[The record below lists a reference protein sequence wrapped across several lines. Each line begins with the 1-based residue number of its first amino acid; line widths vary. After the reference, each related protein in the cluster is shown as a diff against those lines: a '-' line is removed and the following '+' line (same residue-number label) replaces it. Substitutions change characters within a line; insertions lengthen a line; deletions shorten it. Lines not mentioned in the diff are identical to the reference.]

1 MIRALRYLWALPTS
15 LPGLL
20 VGVLTLATRGRVRRH
35 AGVLEVWGGFSR
47 WLLESTPVRA
57 RAMTLGH
64 VILGRDLDCLDD
76 CRDHEM
82 VHVRQVER
90 WGPFFLP
97 AYLMSSLRAHLR
109 GDHYYL
115 DNAFEVEAY
124 REAPSNSTTKNPS

>member
-1 MIRALRYLWALPTS
+1 M
-15 LPGLL
+15 
-20 VGVLTLATRGRVRRH
+20 TLATRGRVRRH

-47 WLLESTPVRA
+47 WLLESLPVGA

-64 VILGRDLDCLDD
+64 VILGRDLDCLDA

-97 AYLMSSLRAHLR
+97 AYLLSSLRAHLR

-115 DNAFEVEAY
+115 GNAFEVEAY
-124 REAPSNSTTKNPS
+124 REGAGQRHGREPKNLR

>member
-1 MIRALRYLWALPTS
+1 MSRVLRYLWASPTS

-20 VGVLTLATRGRVRRH
+20 AAALTLATGGSVRRC

-47 WLLESTPVRA
+47 RFLEHTLVHA

-64 VILGRDLDCLDD
+64 VVLGRDLDCLDD
-76 CRDHEM
+76 CRDHEL

-97 AYLMSSLRAHLR
+97 AYLLASLWAHLAGR
-109 GDHYYL
+109 HYYR
-115 DNAFEVEAY
+115 DNPFEVEA
-124 REAPSNSTTKNPS
+124 RVRAGDEMVV